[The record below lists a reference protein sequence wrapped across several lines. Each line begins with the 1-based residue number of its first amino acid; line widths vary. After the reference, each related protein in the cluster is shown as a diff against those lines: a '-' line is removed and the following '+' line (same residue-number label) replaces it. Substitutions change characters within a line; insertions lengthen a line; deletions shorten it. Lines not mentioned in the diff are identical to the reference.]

1 MPVATNKVMTPAD
14 QSAFHVDERADIGRA
29 WAGYANVALGL
40 WLFVSAFLW
49 PHSSFAFAAS
59 WIMGGCIAMTA
70 FAAIWASPARY
81 FNVVLGAMSLGW
93 QLTAASKEPLTL
105 VHGVVISGTVI
116 ALSFVPQRRARR
128 AGAV

>member
-1 MPVATNKVMTPAD
+1 MTPAD

-29 WAGYANVALGL
+29 WAGYASLALGL

-81 FNVVLGAMSLGW
+81 FNVLLGAMSLGW

-105 VHGVVISGTVI
+105 VHGVIVSGLVIV
-116 ALSFVPQRRARR
+116 LSFVPLHRARR
-128 AGAV
+128 ARSV